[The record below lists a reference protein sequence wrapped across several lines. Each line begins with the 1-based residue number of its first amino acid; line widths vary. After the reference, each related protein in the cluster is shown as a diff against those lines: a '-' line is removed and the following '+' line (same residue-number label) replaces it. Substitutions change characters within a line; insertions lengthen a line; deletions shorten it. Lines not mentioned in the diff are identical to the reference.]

1 MDYLLALDGGGT
13 KTDLA
18 LASLA
23 GEVLAQA
30 RVGGSS
36 RSRRSAAEVER
47 ELAQGLDQVLAQAAA
62 PARACRAVC
71 GGFASAAN
79 PDHQRFYHALLA
91 ARFPQAHIQVV
102 PDAEIAWR
110 GATAGADG
118 LVVIA
123 GTGSIAWGH
132 YRGRLAR
139 AGGAGP
145 GPGPDNDPGSAD
157 WLGRQAVAAGLL
169 PAPSD
174 ANFAALAPAL
184 APALAADPRA
194 RALLERAGLE
204 LARLLQRCADQLA
217 WPDPIAYPVGG
228 VFTHLPAVR
237 AALARAWPH
246 PLRPPLASPLAG
258 ALAAARALL
267 AP

>member
-36 RSRRSAAEVER
+36 RSRRAAAEVER
-47 ELAQGLDQVLAQAAA
+47 ELAQGLDAVLVQAAA
-62 PARACRAVC
+62 PASACRAAC
-71 GGFASAAN
+71 AGFASAGD
-79 PDHQRFYHALLA
+79 PDHQRFYQSLLA
-91 ARFPQAHIQVV
+91 ARFPNARILVV

-110 GATAGADG
+110 GATGGADG

-132 YRGRLAR
+132 YCGRSAR

-145 GPGPDNDPGSAD
+145 EHDPGSAD
-157 WLGRQAVAAGLL
+157 WLGRQAVAACLL
-169 PAPSD
+169 SPPPD
-174 ANFAALAPAL
+174 ANFAALAPSL
-184 APALAADPRA
+184 ATDPRA
-194 RALLERAGLE
+194 QPILEQAGVE
-204 LARLLQRCADQLA
+204 LARLLQRCADPLG
-217 WPDPIAYPVGG
+217 WPGPIAYPVGG

-246 PLRPPLASPLAG
+246 PLRQPLAPPLAG
-258 ALAAARALL
+258 ALAMACTLL